1 MHMYLFKCP
10 PVGEWVRKVI
20 QIHDGS
26 LSCHEEQGDISVFW
40 KTDEVGDQYTKE
52 ENPGSERQILNVSSQ
67 LWILNFE

>member
-1 MHMYLFKCP
+1 MVEM
-10 PVGEWVRKVI
+10 
-20 QIHDGS
+20 HDGT

-67 LWILNFE
+67 LCILNFE